1 MVLKVVIFLYSTS
14 VNAYVAYTLGKVI
27 AHNCKAVGT
36 SFQLSNHYR
45 HIS

>member
-14 VNAYVAYTLGKVI
+14 VNAYVAYTLGK

-36 SFQLSNHYR
+36 SFQLSNHYS